1 MPGTFYVDADPVLVG
16 RLTVRPGG
24 GLDGLAMRELAER
37 TRVVALHRAGDRDGT
52 LEHPPRRGTRFG
64 AGDDAY
70 LIGPYQELL
79 LMLRRA
85 AGS

>member
-1 MPGTFYVDADPVLVG
+1 MVG
-16 RLTVRPGG
+16 PR
-24 GLDGLAMRELAER
+24 
-37 TRVVALHRAGDRDGT
+37 RVVALHRAGDRDGN

-79 LMLRRA
+79 QMLRRA